1 MDLTS
6 NYNETHIKLR
16 VQEDNL
22 IHLEHEKNNLT
33 SSAAALEVRIKHHT
47 EAKVLLELLKNHKL
61 EKRKDFILK
70 VVNSALVDVFEA
82 DYKLD
87 IKPRIQRGK
96 SASGTQKYDIIFYQ
110 NGIEIAK
117 NDELTASNG
126 GGVLS
131 IASLFFKILIGYL
144 YSQNKFYIFDES
156 LSQVSPQ
163 YRIRL
168 SSFLRKFCDTYGFT
182 LVVVSQTEELDFD
195 AHLVYEVQ
203 ATPDKDGIP
212 TLEIVNQEGELPES
226 GFFYNSIKNFQ
237 SIKQQHFVY
246 SGFTVIRGPN
256 NSGKSASLRA
266 IESIL
271 FNNFNVNNYPRL
283 NPGGRNLETEITF
296 GYIPTLEEEEQGKE
310 HKEIGLLYKGKKV
323 QFIINGE
330 AYYGKNLAADKLKE
344 AVEEIGFKYID
355 VKNLYKNFKGALK
368 EQTERIAYT
377 NQYDGLFLIG
387 SKTTDSEKIFSFL
400 FNTENIALAVA
411 QIKDSLIDMNQKHKQ
426 FQEEIILIESK
437 ITQTQLE
444 IKKLK
449 ILKSY
454 YLIREFQDSNSILD
468 IERNKLFESQRT
480 EKILNKIN
488 YLLWHLILST
498 SIRVYQNSIDK
509 IDHNIKKNQLRQKL
523 IYNYWILNFYINT
536 NINIKIY
543 NKRVQKN
550 SIQRNILLI
559 KLFRNLL
566 KEKRVLRNSFEIFNS
581 KDKILNNINT
591 ILNYKI
597 LYQLKDTA
605 QNSVRLFE
613 SKVYGL
619 QEDIGIQECPHCL
632 GIGIIKK

>member
-1 MDLTS
+1 MDFDS

-22 IHLEHEKNNLT
+22 IHLGHEKNNLNT
-33 SSAAALEVRIKHHT
+33 SLEKLANDIKHHT
-47 EAKVLLELLKNHKL
+47 EAKILLELLKNHKL

-70 VVNSALVDVFEA
+70 VVNSALTDVFEA

-246 SGFTVIRGPN
+246 KGFTVIRGPN

-266 IESIL
+266 VESIL

-296 GYIPTLEEEEQGKE
+296 GYVPTPEEEEQGKE

-323 QFIINGE
+323 QFIIDGD

-368 EQTERIAYT
+368 DQTERIAYT

-400 FNTENIALAVA
+400 FNTENIALAIA
-411 QIKDSLIDMNQKHKQ
+411 KIKDTILELNSRHKQ
-426 FQEEIILIESK
+426 FQEEIITIESK
-437 ITQTQLE
+437 ITQTQKLIE
-444 IKKLK
+444 TLKKLK
-449 ILKSY
+449 NY
-454 YLIREFQDSNSILD
+454 YLIVEYLDKENILD
-468 IERNKLFESQRT
+468 IKRHKINSAQKVEKELN
-480 EKILNKIN
+480 KILNLI
-488 YLLWHLILST
+488 YFLLM
-498 SIRVYQNSIDK
+498 QNSMNLFNETLSSK
-509 IDHNIKKNQLRQKL
+509 ELKVKNINEIQNK
-523 IYNYWILNFYINT
+523 IYNYQLLKFYIAADQNL
-536 NINIKIY
+536 IFYK
-543 NKRVQKN
+543 KRVQKN
-550 SIQRNILLI
+550 SI
-559 KLFRNLL
+559 
-566 KEKRVLRNSFEIFNS
+566 
-581 KDKILNNINT
+581 
-591 ILNYKI
+591 NYKI
-597 LYQLKDTA
+597 ILVSLYLNSIEFNRVQKNSFNKIIRKISTLEKI
-605 QNSVRLFE
+605 NSVIFFIRN
-613 SKVYGL
+613 VYIRQSIEKSLDTFAERIDNL
-619 QEDIGIQECPHCL
+619 QNEIGVQECPRCS
-632 GIGIIKK
+632 GIGFIEK